1 MQNKKNSG
9 ENRRH
14 KDSLYVDYFSKD
26 RDWKQHFLS
35 LYNALHGTNLQVETT
50 SLERVNLEQ
59 VLYKSY
65 YNDIAV
71 LVDGQFILMI
81 EHQSTSNPNMPL
93 RLLESIARIYGNI
106 VDSKAKFSRHLVPL
120 AKPEFIVF
128 YTGDQE
134 LPPESYLYLSDAFP
148 KQDTSDEA
156 LLPGVLGAGSPQAV
170 LGKGEVLGGEKPRF
184 RVEGLSPPKEITLE
198 LKVKVCTIKSESPSP
213 VVHSCT
219 DLEQYVQFL
228 QLVEEAKAAG
238 HETPLKWTIQEAVR
252 RNILRDY
259 LERKGG
265 EVLSILMTE
274 YDYATDMA
282 VLKEE
287 SYEDGLFVGREEGI
301 SIGLERGLERGAYQT
316 KLETARNLLSM
327 GLEPEQV
334 AQGTDL
340 PLGTVLELRN
350 DCDR

>member
-1 MQNKKNSG
+1 M
-9 ENRRH
+9 
-14 KDSLYVDYFSKD
+14 
-26 RDWKQHFLS
+26 
-35 LYNALHGTNLQVETT
+35 
-50 SLERVNLEQ
+50 ERVNLEQ

-81 EHQSTSNPNMPL
+81 EHQSTINPNMPL
-93 RLLESIARIYGNI
+93 RLLEYVARIYGNI
-106 VDSKAKFSRHLVPL
+106 VDSTAKFSRHLVPL

-148 KQDTSDEA
+148 NQGQNAD
-156 LLPGVLGAGSPQAV
+156 L
-170 LGKGEVLGGEKPRF
+170 
-184 RVEGLSPPKEITLE
+184 TLE
-198 LKVKVCTIKSESPSP
+198 LKVKVCTIKSETPSP

-238 HETPLKWTIQEAVR
+238 HKHTLKWAIQEAVR

-287 SYEDGLFVGREEGI
+287 SYEDGLFVGLATGREEGI
-301 SIGLERGLERGAYQT
+301 SIGLERGREEGISVGIERGLAQGAYE
-316 KLETARNLLSM
+316 KALETAKNLLSE
-327 GLEPEQV
+327 GLAPQMV
-334 AQGTDL
+334 ARCTDL
-340 PLGTVLELRN
+340 PLERVLELAQKR
-350 DCDR
+350 

>member
-1 MQNKKNSG
+1 MSPPK
-9 ENRRH
+9 
-14 KDSLYVDYFSKD
+14 Y
-26 RDWKQHFLS
+26 
-35 LYNALHGTNLQVETT
+35 
-50 SLERVNLEQ
+50 
-59 VLYKSY
+59 
-65 YNDIAV
+65 
-71 LVDGQFILMI
+71 
-81 EHQSTSNPNMPL
+81 MPL
-93 RLLESIARIYGNI
+93 RLLEYVARIYGNI

-134 LPPESYLYLSDAFP
+134 LPPESYLHLSDSFP
-148 KQDTSDEA
+148 NQAQNSD
-156 LLPGVLGAGSPQAV
+156 L
-170 LGKGEVLGGEKPRF
+170 
-184 RVEGLSPPKEITLE
+184 TLE

-213 VVHSCT
+213 VVHSCH

-238 HETPLKWTIQEAVR
+238 HKHPLKWTIQEAVR

-287 SYEDGLFVGREEGI
+287 SYEDGLFVGLATGREEGREEGI
-301 SIGLERGLERGAYQT
+301 SIGLERGREEGISVGIERGAYE
-316 KLETARNLLSM
+316 KALETARAMLAIGMTN
-327 GLEPEQV
+327 EQV
-334 AQGTDL
+334 QVCTGL
-340 PLGTVLELRN
+340 PLERVLLLQQEQGLRSEP
-350 DCDR
+350 

>member
-1 MQNKKNSG
+1 MQNENPSG
-9 ENRRH
+9 ENRSH
-14 KDSLYVDYFSKD
+14 KDSLFVDYFSKD

-35 LYNALHGTNLQVETT
+35 LYNALHSTNLQVADTV
-50 SLERVNLEQ
+50 LERVNLEQ

-71 LVDGQFILMI
+71 LVNGQFILMI
-81 EHQSTSNPNMPL
+81 EHQSTINPNMPL
-93 RLLESIARIYGNI
+93 RLLEYIARIYGNI

-120 AKPEFIVF
+120 ARPEFYVF

-148 KQDTSDEA
+148 NQ
-156 LLPGVLGAGSPQAV
+156 
-170 LGKGEVLGGEKPRF
+170 
-184 RVEGLSPPKEITLE
+184 PPKADLTLE

-213 VVHSCT
+213 VVHSCH

-228 QLVEEAKAAG
+228 ELVEEARAAG
-238 HETPLKWTIQEAVR
+238 HENPLKWAIQEAVR

-274 YDYATDMA
+274 YNYATDMA

-287 SYEDGLFVGREEGI
+287 AYEDGLFVGLATGREE
-301 SIGLERGLERGAYQT
+301 GAYQT
-316 KLETARNLLSM
+316 KLETARSFLSM

-334 AQGTDL
+334 AQGTGL
-340 PLGTVLELRN
+340 SLEVIQKLI
-350 DCDR
+350 D